1 MEKVSLSNKVFTDNP
16 LLDEIV
22 YNARQM
28 ATGIVI
34 KDYDL
39 ANKNETKDSMLNG
52 DTLVAIG
59 NNTIAFSNF
68 YYDEEILEHFYSKET
83 SAAFA
88 KDNSLIPK
96 ADRQKLL
103 NFAIQLFQDNYE
115 EQNNYYRML
124 HGQPNYD

>member
-22 YNARQM
+22 YNARQI
-28 ATGIVI
+28 ATGIVV

-39 ANKNETKDSMLNG
+39 ANKNETKESMLNG

-59 NNTIAFSNF
+59 NNTISFSNF
-68 YYDEEILEHFYSKET
+68 YYDEEILEHLYSKET
-83 SAAFA
+83 ASAFA
-88 KDNSLIPK
+88 RDNNLIPK

-103 NFAIQLFQDNYE
+103 NLAIQIFKDNYE

-124 HGQPNYD
+124 HGQPN